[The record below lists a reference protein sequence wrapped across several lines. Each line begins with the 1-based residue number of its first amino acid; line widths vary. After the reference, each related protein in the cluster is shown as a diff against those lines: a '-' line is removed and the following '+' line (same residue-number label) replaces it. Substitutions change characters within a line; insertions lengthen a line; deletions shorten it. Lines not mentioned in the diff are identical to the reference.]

1 MEKYITTP
9 IYYLNGLP
17 HIGHA
22 YTSILGDV
30 MKKFEQMRGNNVYY
44 STGTDE
50 HGQKNQHSIEN
61 SELSAEEFLQR
72 QSDNFRN
79 LFINLG
85 IDFDFF
91 VRTSRPEHQKIVQEI
106 LQNIYDRGLIIKK
119 SYEGLYCEGCEQFK
133 KKSDLDENGHCPDH
147 KTAPK
152 AISEENYFFKLEPY
166 RQWLIDYIKSHP
178 DWIQPAKYANEVL
191 GMLKEPLEDLCISR
205 PKSRVW
211 LGVELPFD
219 TNYVTYIW
227 FDALVNYIS
236 TLNFGHNP
244 DFENIWSNSHHL
256 IAKDI
261 LKPHCI
267 YWPIMLHA
275 LGVAPV
281 KHYFIHGYWI
291 GEGGVKMSKSLGNVV
306 DPVEMVDIFGV
317 DALRFYLINNMTMAG
332 DSQISPDLLKQG
344 YKILANNIGN
354 LQMRVLKMVQKNL
367 NSKVPSKAALN
378 DEDKQLLNNIAKRFT
393 SVFRKDIGLE
403 TISELAESIISAGD
417 ATNAYFAANTPWVL
431 AKDPAQK
438 DRFEAVV
445 YTTLDALRLIGNALY
460 PIAPTTAGKI
470 ETSLGIENPQFV
482 AEFKPMSLAEG
493 AAIKVGDPLFP
504 MIEEK

>member
-1 MEKYITTP
+1 MQKYLTTP

-30 MKKFEQMRGNNVYY
+30 FKKFEQMRGNSVYY
-44 STGTDE
+44 TTGTDE
-50 HGQKNQHSIEN
+50 HGQKNQHSIEASN
-61 SELSAEEFLQR
+61 LTAEEFLQR

-79 LFINLG
+79 LFVELG
-85 IDFDFF
+85 IDFDYF
-91 VRTSRPEHQKIVQEI
+91 VRTSRPEHKKIVQEI
-106 LQNIYDRGLIIKK
+106 LQNIYDRGLIVKK

-133 KKSDLDENGHCPDH
+133 KKSDLDENGCCPDH
-147 KTAPK
+147 KVAPK
-152 AISEENYFFKLEPY
+152 AISEENYFFRLEPY
-166 RQWLIDYIKSHP
+166 RQWLIEHIKANP

-219 TNYVTYIW
+219 HDYVTYIW

-236 TLNFGHNP
+236 TLKFGHNP
-244 DFENIWSNSHHL
+244 EFAEIWANSNHL

-281 KHYFIHGYWI
+281 KHCFVHGYWI

-306 DPVEMVDIFGV
+306 DPEEVIKLLGV
-317 DALRFYLINNMTMAG
+317 DALRFYLINNMTLGG
-332 DSQISPDLLKQG
+332 DSQISIAMLKQG
-344 YKILANNIGN
+344 YRMLANNIGN
-354 LQMRVLKMVQKNL
+354 LQMRVLKMVQKSLNGQIPSSENL
-367 NSKVPSKAALN
+367 SA
-378 DEDKQLLNNIAKRFT
+378 EDRELITTTAGNFARIFSHDA
-393 SVFRKDIGLE
+393 SLE
-403 TISELAESIISAGD
+403 TVSELAAAIIKAGD
-417 ATNAYFAANTPWVL
+417 AANAYFAANTPWVL
-431 AKDPAQK
+431 AKDESQK
-438 DRFEAVV
+438 ARFEAVI
-445 YTTLDALRLIGNALY
+445 YTTLEMLRLIGLALY
-460 PIAPTTAGKI
+460 PLAPSTARKI
-470 ETSLGIENPQFV
+470 EASLGTEPQTFT
-482 AEFKPMSLAEG
+482 AEFKPMGLPAG
-493 AAIKVGDPLFP
+493 NHITVGDPLFP
-504 MIEEK
+504 ILAE

>member
-30 MKKFEQMRGNNVYY
+30 MKKFEQMRGNSVYY

-50 HGQKNQHSIEN
+50 HGQKNQHSIEA
-61 SELSAEEFLQR
+61 SDLSAEEFLQR
-72 QSDNFRN
+72 QSDNFKN
-79 LFINLG
+79 LFVELG
-85 IDFDFF
+85 IDFDYF
-91 VRTSRPEHQKIVQEI
+91 VRTSKPEHKKIVQEI
-106 LQNIYDRGLIIKK
+106 LQNIYDRGLIVKK

-133 KKSDLDENGHCPDH
+133 KKSDLDENGCCPDH
-147 KTAPK
+147 KVAPK

-166 RQWLIDYIKSHP
+166 RQWLIEHIKANP

-219 TNYVTYIW
+219 KEYVTYIW

-236 TLNFGHNP
+236 TLNYGHNP
-244 DFENIWSNSHHL
+244 DFEKVWANSTHL

-275 LGVAPV
+275 MGINPV
-281 KHYFIHGYWI
+281 KHCFVHGYWI

-306 DPVEMVDIFGV
+306 DPVEVINMLGV
-317 DALRFYLINNMTMAG
+317 DALRFYLINNMTLTG
-332 DSQISPDLLKQG
+332 DSQISIDLLKQG
-344 YKILANNIGN
+344 YKMLANNIGN

-367 NSKVPSKAALN
+367 EGKVPSKSGMNA
-378 DEDKQLLNNIAKRFT
+378 DDKKLVNEIADRFT
-393 SVFRKDIGLE
+393 RIFSQDMSLE
-403 TISELAESIISAGD
+403 TVSELADSIVKAGD

-438 DRFEAVV
+438 ERFEAVV
-445 YTTLDALRLIGNALY
+445 YTTLDALRLIGLALY
-460 PIAPTTAGKI
+460 PIAPSTAEKI
-470 ETSLGIENPQFV
+470 ESSLGSGGM
-482 AEFKPMSLAEG
+482 EFKAKFEAEALQEG
-493 AAIKVGDPLFP
+493 VNIAVGDPLFP

>member
-1 MEKYITTP
+1 MQKYITTP

-30 MKKFEQMRGNNVYY
+30 MKKFEQMRGNGVYY
-44 STGTDE
+44 TTGTDE
-50 HGQKNQHSIEN
+50 HGQKNQHSIEA
-61 SELSAEEFLQR
+61 SGLAADEFLTR

-79 LFINLG
+79 LFVELG
-85 IDFDFF
+85 IDFDYF
-91 VRTSRPEHQKIVQEI
+91 VRTSRPEHKKIVQEI
-106 LQNIYDRGLIIKK
+106 LQNIYDKGLIVKK

-133 KKSDLDENGHCPDH
+133 KKSDLDENGCCPDH
-147 KTAPK
+147 KAVPK
-152 AISEENYFFKLEPY
+152 AISEENYFFRLEPY

-219 TNYVTYIW
+219 HDYVTYIW

-236 TLNFGHNP
+236 TLNYGHNP
-244 DFENIWSNSHHL
+244 DFETVWAHSHHL

-275 LGVAPV
+275 LGVVPV
-281 KHYFIHGYWI
+281 EHYFIHGYWI

-306 DPVEMVDIFGV
+306 DPAEVVRLLGV
-317 DALRFYLINNMTMAG
+317 DALRFYLINNMTLGG
-332 DSQISPDLLKQG
+332 DSQISVAMLKQG
-344 YKILANNIGN
+344 YKMLANNIGN
-354 LQMRVLKMVQKNL
+354 LQMRVLKMVQKSL
-367 NSKVPSKAALN
+367 EGKVPSPAALN
-378 DEDKQLLNNIAKRFT
+378 EEDKALVNDIAGRFERIFGQEM
-393 SVFRKDIGLE
+393 SLE
-403 TISELAESIISAGD
+403 TVSELAESIVKAGD
-417 ATNAYFAANTPWVL
+417 AVNAYFAANTPWVL
-431 AKDPAQK
+431 AKNPAERA
-438 DRFEAVV
+438 RFEAVV
-445 YTTLDALRLIGNALY
+445 YTTLECLRLIGLAMY
-460 PIAPTTAGKI
+460 PLTPATARKI
-470 ETSLGIENPQFV
+470 EASLGVEPESFK
-482 AEFKPMSLAEG
+482 ADFKPFALPEG
-493 AAIKVGDPLFP
+493 TEIKVGDPLFP
-504 MIEEK
+504 MIEE

>member
-1 MEKYITTP
+1 MQKYLTTP

-30 MKKFEQMRGNNVYY
+30 FKKFEQMRGNQVYY
-44 STGTDE
+44 TTGTDE
-50 HGQKNQHSIEN
+50 HGQKNQHSIEA
-61 SELSAEEFLQR
+61 SGLTADDFLQR

-79 LFINLG
+79 LFVDLG
-85 IDFDFF
+85 IDFDYF
-91 VRTSRPEHQKIVQEI
+91 VRTSKPEHKKIVQEI
-106 LQNIYDRGLIIKK
+106 LQTIYDKGMIVKK

-133 KKSDLDENGHCPDH
+133 KKTDLDENGCCPDH
-147 KTAPK
+147 KVAPK
-152 AISEENYFFKLEPY
+152 AISEENYFFRLEPY
-166 RQWLIDYIKSHP
+166 RQWLIEHIQANP
-178 DWIQPAKYANEVL
+178 GWIQPAKFANEVL

-219 TNYVTYIW
+219 HNYVTYIW

-236 TLNFGHNP
+236 TLNYGHNP
-244 DFENIWSNSHHL
+244 DFAGIWANSNHL

-281 KHYFIHGYWI
+281 KHCFVHGYWI

-306 DPVEMVDIFGV
+306 DPVEVVKLLGV
-317 DALRFYLINNMTMAG
+317 DALRFYLINNMTLGG
-332 DSQISPDLLKQG
+332 DSQISLPMLKQG
-344 YKILANNIGN
+344 YKMLANNIGN
-354 LQMRVLKMVQKNL
+354 LQMRVLKMVQKSL
-367 NSKVPSKAALN
+367 GGKVPSPATLT
-378 DEDKQLLNNIAKRFT
+378 DGDKQLISDTAARFDQIFNRDA
-393 SVFRKDIGLE
+393 SLE
-403 TISELAESIISAGD
+403 TVGELADSIIKAGD
-417 ATNAYFAANTPWVL
+417 AANAYFAANTPWAL
-431 AKDPAQK
+431 AKDPAQA

-445 YTTLDALRLIGNALY
+445 YTTLEMLRLIGLALY
-460 PIAPTTAGKI
+460 PLAPATATKI
-470 ETSLGIENPQFV
+470 EQSLGIHGNCF
-482 AEFKPMSLAEG
+482 AADFKPLALPAG
-493 AAIKVGDPLFP
+493 NSVTVGDPLFP
-504 MIEEK
+504 IVE